1 MMTAREAPDE
11 TRNPRLE
18 RDISY
23 STNIEEWTGKQLE
36 FQLYFRGLDVRGP
49 RIDSQR
55 YFSGRTRFS
64 E

>member
-23 STNIEEWTGKQLE
+23 STSIEEWTEKQLE
-36 FQLYFRGLDVRGP
+36 VDVRFTT
-49 RIDSQR
+49 I
-55 YFSGRTRFS
+55 F
-64 E
+64 